1 MSDAMTCDDC
11 GAIHYDGDKYYCPN
25 ADCLSVTGEMV
36 VKSFDESDFPSRLGD
51 AVKEP
56 NHYQMF
62 GTVEVID
69 MIKGLL
75 TEEEFRGYLCG
86 SVLKYRLRAGKKDNT
101 LQDIAKALRYEQWL
115 KEGIKG
121 D

>member
-11 GAIHYDGDKYYCPN
+11 GAILQTNKVGDLECWN
-25 ADCLSVTGEMV
+25 EECTGIFR
-36 VKSFDESDFPSRLGD
+36 VKPARLGD

-69 MIKGLL
+69 MIKELL